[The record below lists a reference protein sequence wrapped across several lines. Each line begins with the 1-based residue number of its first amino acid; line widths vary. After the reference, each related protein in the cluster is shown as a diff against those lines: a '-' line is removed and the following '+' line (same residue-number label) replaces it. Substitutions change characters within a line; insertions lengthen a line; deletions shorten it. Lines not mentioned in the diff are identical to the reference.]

1 MNFSLT
7 EDQEL
12 LRRSEREL
20 LASEW
25 PSAAMRRMLDDSG
38 SASHQ
43 FWLKISETG
52 WPALMIPEEYGGL
65 GSGAYDLAL
74 LMEEMGRRLVP
85 GTFLSTAV
93 LAAGALQRMGNEEAR
108 RNYLPGIAEGRVKA
122 TLAVYAPNSGWDLGA
137 LRTSGG
143 TDGQVTNG
151 GNDGPVTDDG
161 NEGPVTK
168 SFVPDA
174 AAADL
179 IICVLREG
187 DDVRLVVPHDPKIT
201 ALETLDPT
209 RALADVT
216 FDPAE
221 AETIGEGAI
230 DALQRTIDIATVALA
245 AEMVGGAAELLEVT
259 VAYVKA
265 RRQFGRPVG
274 SFQAVQ
280 HRAAD
285 MLISLEKAR
294 SAVYYAAI
302 AADEQPE
309 RLALASSMA
318 KVAAN
323 KAYRFASQQAIQL
336 HGGIGFTWEQDLHFY
351 LKRAKASEFSLGS
364 TAWHAERIAAQLG
377 F

>member
-12 LRRSEREL
+12 LRRSAREL
-20 LASEW
+20 LSSEW
-25 PSAAMRRMLDDSG
+25 PGSGMRRMLDNSESTSDEI
-38 SASHQ
+38 
-43 FWLKISETG
+43 WRKISEVG
-52 WPALMIPEEYGGL
+52 WPALMIPEEHDGL
-65 GSGAYDLAL
+65 GSDTFDLAV

-85 GTFLSTAV
+85 GTFFSSAV
-93 LAAGALQRMGNEEAR
+93 LAAGALQRIGNDEAR
-108 RNYLPGIAEGRVKA
+108 RKYLPGIADGRLKA
-122 TLAVYAPNSGWDLGA
+122 TLAVYEPDSGWDLA
-137 LRTSGG
+137 SLKTSS
-143 TDGQVTNG
+143 
-151 GNDGPVTDDG
+151 G
-161 NEGPVTK
+161 NEETITK
-168 SFVPDA
+168 SFVPEA
-174 AAADL
+174 AQADL
-179 IICVLREG
+179 IICVLKDG
-187 DDVRLVVPHDPKIT
+187 DARVRLVLPRDPNVT
-201 ALETLDPT
+201 TLGTLDPT
-209 RALADVT
+209 RTLADLT
-216 FDPAE
+216 FDAVR
-221 AETIGEGAI
+221 AETIGAGSI
-230 DALQRTIDIATVALA
+230 DVLQQTIDVATVALA

-302 AADEQPE
+302 VADEQPE

-336 HGGIGFTWEQDLHFY
+336 HGGIGFTWEQDLHLY
-351 LKRAKASEFSLGS
+351 LKRAKASEFSFGS
-364 TAWHAERIAAQLG
+364 TAWHAERIAEELG

>member
-1 MNFSLT
+1 MNFSLS

-12 LRRSEREL
+12 LRRSAREL
-20 LASEW
+20 LSSEW
-25 PSAAMRRMLDDSG
+25 PGSTMRRILDDSE
-38 SASHQ
+38 SASQ
-43 FWLKISETG
+43 EIWGKFTDVG
-52 WPALMIPEEYGGL
+52 WPALMIPEEYEGL
-65 GSGAYDLAL
+65 GSDAFDLAL

-85 GTFLSTAV
+85 GTYFSTAL
-93 LAAGALQRMGNEEAR
+93 LAAGALERIGTEEAR
-108 RNYLPGIAEGRVKA
+108 RKYLPSIAAGRLKA
-122 TLAVYAPNSGWDLGA
+122 TLAVSEPDSGWDLDNLQPVQRKRGA
-137 LRTSGG
+137 I
-143 TDGQVTNG
+143 
-151 GNDGPVTDDG
+151 
-161 NEGPVTK
+161 TK
-168 SFVPDA
+168 SFVLEA
-174 AAADL
+174 VEADL
-179 IICVLREG
+179 IFCVVREG
-187 DDVRLVVPHDPKIT
+187 GRFRLVLPRDPTVT

-221 AETIGEGAI
+221 AETIGESAPG
-230 DALQRTIDIATVALA
+230 ALQQALDIATVALA

-259 VAYVKA
+259 VAYVKD
-265 RRQFGRPVG
+265 RKQFGRPVG

-294 SAVYYAAI
+294 STAYYAAI
-302 AADEQPE
+302 VADEQPE

-364 TAWHAERIAAQLG
+364 TEWHAERIATELG
-377 F
+377 L

>member
-12 LRRSEREL
+12 LRRSAHEL

-25 PSAAMRRMLDDSG
+25 PSSDMRRMLDDSS
-38 SASHQ
+38 SASQ
-43 FWLKISETG
+43 EFWLKISEVG

-65 GSGAYDLAL
+65 GSRAYDLAL

-93 LAAGALQRMGNEEAR
+93 LAAGALQRMGNEKAR
-108 RNYLPGIAEGRVKA
+108 RNYLPGIAEGRLKA

-143 TDGQVTNG
+143 TEGLVTNG
-151 GNDGPVTDDG
+151 GNDGPVT
-161 NEGPVTK
+161 K
-168 SFVPDA
+168 SLVPDA

-179 IICVLREG
+179 IICGLGEG
-187 DDVRLVVPHDPKIT
+187 GGVRLVVPHDSKI
-201 ALETLDPT
+201 AAHETLDPT

-216 FDPAE
+216 FDPVE
-221 AETIGEGAI
+221 AETIGEGSL
-230 DALQRTIDIATVALA
+230 DALQQTIDIATVALA
-245 AEMVGGAAELLEVT
+245 AEMVGGAAELLEVI
-259 VAYVKA
+259 VAYVKT

-280 HRAAD
+280 HRVAD
-285 MLISLEKAR
+285 ILISLEKAR

-302 AADEQPE
+302 VADEQPK
-309 RLALASSMA
+309 RLALAWSMA

-364 TAWHAERIAAQLG
+364 TAWHAQRIAAQLG

>member
-12 LRRSEREL
+12 LRRSAREL
-20 LASEW
+20 LSAEW
-25 PSAAMRRMLDDSG
+25 PGPAMRRMLDDSA
-38 SASHQ
+38 SASQ
-43 FWLKISETG
+43 GFWKKITQAG
-52 WPALMIPEEYGGL
+52 WPALMIPENYGGL
-65 GSGAYDLAL
+65 ESDTFDLAL
-74 LMEEMGRRLVP
+74 LMEEMGRRLAP
-85 GTFLSTAV
+85 GVFFSTAV
-93 LAAGALQRMGNEEAR
+93 LAAGALERMGTGEAR
-108 RNYLPGIAEGRVKA
+108 RKYLPSIAEGRLKA
-122 TLAVYAPNSGWDLGA
+122 TLAVYEPNAGWDLGK
-137 LRTSGG
+137 LQTSRGSG
-143 TDGQVTNG
+143 
-151 GNDGPVTDDG
+151 
-161 NEGPVTK
+161 EAITK

-174 AAADL
+174 AESDL
-179 IICVLREG
+179 ILCALRDG
-187 DDVRLVVPHDPKIT
+187 DGVRLVLPRDPKVT
-201 ALETLDPT
+201 SLKTLDPT

-216 FDPAE
+216 FDPAR
-221 AETIGEGAI
+221 AETVGEGAL
-230 DALQRTIDIATVALA
+230 DALQQTLDIAAVALA
-245 AEMVGGAAELLEVT
+245 AEMVGGAAELLELT

-294 SAVYYAAI
+294 STAYYAAI
-302 AADEQPE
+302 VADEQPE

-323 KAYRFASQQAIQL
+323 KAYRFSSQQAIQL

-364 TAWHAERIAAQLG
+364 TAWHAERIAKELG
-377 F
+377 L